1 MNPLDLDT
9 LRDRWAEQGRAL
21 DQRLHLDLAAVRA
34 QLNRR
39 TASAFRRHRGW
50 LIAGLAL
57 AVPMSLGLLVFIAS
71 HWGQWAWVL
80 MAGALLVLAL
90 GEILVG
96 LSEWLALRRLDLSAP
111 SVDLQQ
117 RLDRLQTRRQRQTRL
132 LLSCSLL
139 LWLPLLAVLLKGLF
153 GGDLLRGLPAS
164 VWWVNLGVGLAFI
177 PLSLGAAAWWRRRL
191 AKSTRSA
198 SAGDGDSWTRAR
210 VELDARLAFDLDAER
225 DPENALRS
233 HSLPEA
239 LRADIAALRRR
250 LLLGILACAAGLI
263 ATGLFNA
270 ANGGLPQFIV
280 PGVLINL
287 WLVSQMA
294 PSIQL
299 RLALNSLP
307 GGLPAFRARLEAALR
322 LRRRFAIGGVIALPL
337 MVLMLVQVV
346 AKAALGIDVFV
357 VLGTIPSV
365 TVLALAAA
373 CAVLLFAHAGRK
385 AVWLTRWADLLSGYA
400 LGCSEALLQRC
411 RSLA

>member
-1 MNPLDLDT
+1 MNPLDFDT
-9 LRDRWAEQGRAL
+9 LRGRWAEQGRAL

-34 QLNRR
+34 QLDRR

-57 AVPMSLGLLVFIAS
+57 AIPMSLGLLVFIAS

-80 MAGALLVLAL
+80 MAGALLALAL
-90 GEILVG
+90 GEVVVG
-96 LSEWLALRRLDLSAP
+96 LSEWLALRRLDLCAP
-111 SVDLQQ
+111 SVELQQ
-117 RLDRLQTRRQRQTRL
+117 RLDRLQSRRQRQTRL
-132 LLSCSLL
+132 LLSCSVL

-164 VWWVNLGVGLAFI
+164 VWWVNLGVGLGFVL
-177 PLSLGAAAWWRRRL
+177 LSLGAAARWCRRF
-191 AKSTRSA
+191 ATKTRSA

-239 LRADIAALRRR
+239 LRVDIAALRRR
-250 LLLGILACAAGLI
+250 LLLGILTCAAGLI
-263 ATGLFNA
+263 AIGLFNA
-270 ANGGLPQFIV
+270 THGGLPQFIV

-299 RLALNSLP
+299 RLALNPVP
-307 GGLPAFRARLEAALR
+307 GGLPAFRAGLESALR

-337 MVLMLVQVV
+337 MVLMLVQVLV
-346 AKAALGIDVFV
+346 QIALAVDLAAALGAPTSGAC
-357 VLGTIPSV
+357 LGLTAI
-365 TVLALAAA
+365 LMA
-373 CAVLLFAHAGRK
+373 
-385 AVWLTRWADLLSGYA
+385 WLWIGARRGAQRISTWADALTGFALRSG
-400 LGCSEALLQRC
+400 EALLK
-411 RSLA
+411 RSREPS

>member
-1 MNPLDLDT
+1 MNPLDFDT
-9 LRDRWAEQGRAL
+9 LRGRWAEQGRAL

-34 QLNRR
+34 QLDRR

-57 AVPMSLGLLVFIAS
+57 AIPMSLGLLVFIAS

-80 MAGALLVLAL
+80 MAGALLALAL
-90 GEILVG
+90 GEVVVG

-111 SVDLQQ
+111 SVELQR
-117 RLDRLQTRRQRQTRL
+117 RLDRLQSRRQRQTRL
-132 LLSCSLL
+132 LLSCSVL

-164 VWWVNLGVGLAFI
+164 VWWVNLGLGLAFI
-177 PLSLGAAAWWRRRL
+177 PLSLGAAARWRRRF
-191 AKSTRSA
+191 ATKTRSA

-210 VELDARLAFDLDAER
+210 VELDARLAFDLDVER

-239 LRADIAALRRR
+239 LRADVAALRRR
-250 LLLGILACAAGLI
+250 LLLGILACIAGLI
-263 ATGLFNA
+263 AIGLFNA
-270 ANGGLPQFIV
+270 AHGDLPQFIV

-299 RLALNSLP
+299 RLALNPLP
-307 GGLPAFRARLEAALR
+307 GGLPAFRAGLESALR

-337 MVLMLVQVV
+337 MVLMLVQVLV
-346 AKAALGIDVFV
+346 QIALAVDLAAALGAPTSGAC
-357 VLGTIPSV
+357 LGLTAI
-365 TVLALAAA
+365 LMA
-373 CAVLLFAHAGRK
+373 
-385 AVWLTRWADLLSGYA
+385 WLWIGARRGAQRISTWADALTGFALRSG
-400 LGCSEALLQRC
+400 EALLK
-411 RSLA
+411 RSREPS

>member
-9 LRDRWAEQGRAL
+9 LRGRWADQGRAL

-34 QLNRR
+34 QLDRR

-80 MAGALLVLAL
+80 MGVALLALAF
-90 GEILVG
+90 GEVLVG

-111 SVDLQQ
+111 SVELQQ
-117 RLDRLQTRRQRQTRL
+117 RLDRLQSRRQRQTRL

-164 VWWVNLGVGLAFI
+164 VWWVNLGLGLAFI
-177 PLSLGAAAWWRRRL
+177 PLSLGAAAWWRRRF
-191 AKSTRSA
+191 ATSTRSA
-198 SAGDGDSWTRAR
+198 RAGDGDSWTRAR

-225 DPENALRS
+225 DPEAALQS
-233 HSLPEA
+233 QTLPDD
-239 LRADIAALRRR
+239 LRADVAALRRR
-250 LLLGILACAAGLI
+250 LLLGILACAAGLVAI
-263 ATGLFNA
+263 GLFHA
-270 ANGGLPQFIV
+270 AHAGLPQFIV

-287 WLVSQMA
+287 WLVAQLA
-294 PSIQL
+294 PTIQL
-299 RLALNSLP
+299 RLALNPLP
-307 GGLPAFRARLEAALR
+307 GGLPAFRARLASALQ
-322 LRRRFAIGGVIALPL
+322 LRRRFAIGGVIGLPL

-346 AKAALGIDVFV
+346 VQTASAVDLVAALGAPASGALLGFAAIFTALL
-357 VLGTIPSV
+357 VLQARRGAKRMS
-365 TVLALAAA
+365 A
-373 CAVLLFAHAGRK
+373 
-385 AVWLTRWADLLSGYA
+385 WADALSGFA
-400 LGCSEALLQRC
+400 LVRGEALLSCSRVPD
-411 RSLA
+411 

>member
-1 MNPLDLDT
+1 MNPLDFDT
-9 LRDRWAEQGRAL
+9 LRGRWAEQGRAL
-21 DQRLHLDLAAVRA
+21 DQHLKLDLAAVRA
-34 QLNRR
+34 QLDRR
-39 TASAFRRHRGW
+39 TVSAFRRHRGW

-57 AVPMSLGLLVFIAS
+57 AIPMSLGLLVFIAS
-71 HWGQWAWVL
+71 HWGQWAWLL

-90 GEILVG
+90 GEVLVG
-96 LSEWLALRRLDLSAP
+96 LSEWLALRRLDLGAP
-111 SVDLQQ
+111 SVELQQ
-117 RLDRLQTRRQRQTRL
+117 RLDRLQSRRQRQTRL
-132 LLSCSLL
+132 LLSCSVL

-164 VWWVNLGVGLAFI
+164 VWWVNLGLGLAFI
-177 PLSLGAAAWWRRRL
+177 PLSLGAAAWWRRRF
-191 AKSTRSA
+191 ATKTSSA

-239 LRADIAALRRR
+239 LQADIAALRRR

-263 ATGLFNA
+263 LIGLFNA
-270 ANGGLPQFIV
+270 EHGGLPQFIV

-294 PSIQL
+294 PTIQL
-299 RLALNSLP
+299 RLALNPLP
-307 GGLPAFRARLEAALR
+307 GGLPAFRARLASALQ

-346 AKAALGIDVFV
+346 AKAALGMDVFA
-357 VLGTIPSV
+357 VLGTVPSL

-373 CAVLLFAHAGRK
+373 CAVLLFALARRK
-385 AVWLTRWADLLSGYA
+385 AVWVTGWSEVLSGFA
-400 LGCSEALLQRC
+400 LGRSEALLQRS
-411 RSLA
+411 RALE

>member
-9 LRDRWAEQGRAL
+9 LRGRWADQGRAL

-34 QLNRR
+34 QLDRR

-80 MAGALLVLAL
+80 MGVALLALAL
-90 GEILVG
+90 GEVLVG
-96 LSEWLALRRLDLSAP
+96 LSEWLALRRIDLSAP
-111 SVDLQQ
+111 SVELQQ
-117 RLDRLQTRRQRQTRL
+117 RLDRLQSRRQRQTRL

-164 VWWVNLGVGLAFI
+164 VWWVNLGLGLAFI
-177 PLSLGAAAWWRRRL
+177 PLSLGAAAWWRRRF
-191 AKSTRSA
+191 ATSTRSA
-198 SAGDGDSWTRAR
+198 RAGDGDSWTRAR

-225 DPENALRS
+225 DPEAALQS
-233 HSLPEA
+233 QTLPDD
-239 LRADIAALRRR
+239 LRADVAALRRR

-263 ATGLFNA
+263 AIGLFHA
-270 ANGGLPQFIV
+270 AHGGLPQFIV

-294 PSIQL
+294 PTIQL
-299 RLALNSLP
+299 HLALNPLP
-307 GGLPAFRARLEAALR
+307 GGLPAFRARLASALQ

-346 AKAALGIDVFV
+346 AKAALGMNVFV

-373 CAVLLFAHAGRK
+373 CAVLLFALARRK
-385 AVWLTRWADLLSGYA
+385 AVRLTGWAEALSGFA
-400 LGCSEALLQRC
+400 LGLSEALLQRSQTL
-411 RSLA
+411 R

>member
-9 LRDRWAEQGRAL
+9 LRGRWAEQGCAL
-21 DQRLHLDLAAVRA
+21 DQYLHLDLAAVRA
-34 QLNRR
+34 QLDRR
-39 TASAFRRHRGW
+39 TVSAFRRHRGW

-57 AVPMSLGLLVFIAS
+57 AIPMSLGLLVFIAS

-80 MAGALLVLAL
+80 MAGALLALAL
-90 GEILVG
+90 GEVVVG
-96 LSEWLALRRLDLSAP
+96 LNEWLALRRLDLCAP
-111 SVDLQQ
+111 SVELQQ
-117 RLDRLQTRRQRQTRL
+117 RLDRLQSRRQRQTRL
-132 LLSCSLL
+132 LLSCSML

-164 VWWVNLGVGLAFI
+164 VWWVNLGVGLAFV
-177 PLSLGAAAWWRRRL
+177 PLSLGAAARWRGRF
-191 AKSTRSA
+191 ATKTRSA

-225 DPENALRS
+225 DPDNALRS

-239 LRADIAALRRR
+239 LRVDIAALRRR
-250 LLLGILACAAGLI
+250 LLLGILTCAAGLI
-263 ATGLFNA
+263 AIGLFNA
-270 ANGGLPQFIV
+270 THGGLPQFIV

-299 RLALNSLP
+299 RLALNPVP
-307 GGLPAFRARLEAALR
+307 GGLPAFRAGLESALR

-346 AKAALGIDVFV
+346 AKAALGMDVFGA
-357 VLGTIPSV
+357 LG
-365 TVLALAAA
+365 AY
-373 CAVLLFAHAGRK
+373 AGV
-385 AVWLTRWADLLSGYA
+385 AA
-400 LGCSEALLQRC
+400 LGCAAVFTALLVLQARRGAKRVSAWADALTGFALARGEALLRC
-411 RSLA
+411 SRVSD

>member
-80 MAGALLVLAL
+80 MAGALLALAL

-164 VWWVNLGVGLAFI
+164 VWWLNLGVGLAFI
-177 PLSLGAAAWWRRRL
+177 PLSLGAAAWWRRRSGTH
-191 AKSTRSA
+191 ARAA
-198 SAGDGDSWTRAR
+198 SVGDGDSWTRAR
-210 VELDARLAFDLDAER
+210 TELDARLAFELDAER
-225 DPENALRS
+225 DPERALQS
-233 HSLPEA
+233 QTFPED
-239 LRADIAALRRR
+239 LRAGIAALRRR
-250 LLLGILACAAGLI
+250 LLIGILACAAGLI
-263 ATGLFNA
+263 ATGLFNGA
-270 ANGGLPQFIV
+270 HGGLPQFIV

-307 GGLPAFRARLEAALR
+307 GGLPVFHARLEAALR

-337 MVLMLVQVV
+337 MVLMLVQVLLQIAFAV
-346 AKAALGIDVFV
+346 DLAAALGAPASGALLGLTV
-357 VLGTIPSV
+357 VVTAGLCLQARRGAQGTSN
-365 TVLALAAA
+365 
-373 CAVLLFAHAGRK
+373 
-385 AVWLTRWADLLSGYA
+385 WADALTGYA
-400 LGCSEALLQRC
+400 LEQVEALLK
-411 RSLA
+411 RSRGPS

>member
-9 LRDRWAEQGRAL
+9 LRGRWAEQGRAL

-34 QLNRR
+34 GLDRR
-39 TASAFRRHRGW
+39 TVSAFRRHRGW

-57 AVPMSLGLLVFIAS
+57 AIPMSLGLLVFIAS

-80 MAGALLVLAL
+80 MAGALLALAL
-90 GEILVG
+90 GEVVVG

-111 SVDLQQ
+111 SVELQQ
-117 RLDRLQTRRQRQTRL
+117 RLDRLQSRRQRQTRL
-132 LLSCSLL
+132 LLSCSVL

-164 VWWVNLGVGLAFI
+164 VWWVNLGVGLGFV
-177 PLSLGAAAWWRRRL
+177 PLSLGAAARWRRRF
-191 AKSTRSA
+191 ATKTRSA

-239 LRADIAALRRR
+239 LRADVDGLRRR
-250 LLLGILACAAGLI
+250 LLLGILTCAAGLI
-263 ATGLFNA
+263 AIGMFNA
-270 ANGGLPQFIV
+270 THGGLPQFIV

-299 RLALNSLP
+299 RLALNPVP
-307 GGLPAFRARLEAALR
+307 GGLPAFRAGLESALR

-337 MVLMLVQVV
+337 MVLMLVQVLV
-346 AKAALGIDVFV
+346 QIALAVDLAAALGAPTSGAC
-357 VLGTIPSV
+357 LGLTAI
-365 TVLALAAA
+365 LMA
-373 CAVLLFAHAGRK
+373 
-385 AVWLTRWADLLSGYA
+385 WLWIGARRGAQRISTWADALTGFALRSG
-400 LGCSEALLQRC
+400 EALLK
-411 RSLA
+411 RSREPS

>member
-9 LRDRWAEQGRAL
+9 LRGRWAEQGRAL
-21 DQRLHLDLAAVRA
+21 DQYLHLDLAAVRA
-34 QLNRR
+34 QLDRR

-80 MAGALLVLAL
+80 MAGALLALAL
-90 GEILVG
+90 GEVVVG

-111 SVDLQQ
+111 SVELQQ
-117 RLDRLQTRRQRQTRL
+117 RLDRLQSRRQRQTRL
-132 LLSCSLL
+132 LLSCSVL

-164 VWWVNLGVGLAFI
+164 VWWVNLGVGLGFV
-177 PLSLGAAAWWRRRL
+177 PLSLGAAARWRRRF
-191 AKSTRSA
+191 ATKTRSA

-239 LRADIAALRRR
+239 LRADVAALRRR
-250 LLLGILACAAGLI
+250 LLLGILACTAGLI
-263 ATGLFNA
+263 AIGLFNA
-270 ANGGLPQFIV
+270 THGGLPQFIV

-299 RLALNSLP
+299 RLALNPVP
-307 GGLPAFRARLEAALR
+307 GGLPAFRAGLESALR

-346 AKAALGIDVFV
+346 AKAALGMDVFGA
-357 VLGTIPSV
+357 LGAYAGVAAVGCAAVFTALLVRQARRGAKRMSAWADAL
-365 TVLALAAA
+365 TGFALAR
-373 CAVLLFAHAGRK
+373 G
-385 AVWLTRWADLLSGYA
+385 
-400 LGCSEALLQRC
+400 EALLSCSRV
-411 RSLA
+411 SD